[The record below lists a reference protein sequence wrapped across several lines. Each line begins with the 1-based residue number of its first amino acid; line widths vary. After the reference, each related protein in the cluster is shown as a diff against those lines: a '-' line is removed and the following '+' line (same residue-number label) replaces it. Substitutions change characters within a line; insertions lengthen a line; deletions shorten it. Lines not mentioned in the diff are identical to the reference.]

1 MLENIVDILIEKV
14 RKEVITDE
22 NMKNIPLAYL
32 MTRNIPESVKHFFD
46 QEVELWIREEEE
58 KFTSNE
64 RFDYDMPEVRMH
76 IDNIFDVLKQSANFH
91 VTKFNQL
98 LERAVKLEMNFLIEP
113 QRTLTQFL
121 FKDSP
126 IVSTMEVYDTLKYF
140 FRYNYYKDA
149 ISDYFNTKY
158 LREISQDQF
167 KDLMEQIDEKIYKE
181 NALETTLKT
190 LKTVLGFIN
199 EAGEEKIDVL
209 SIIVL
214 EHAFTDHNL
223 NEYTELVKQLKAE
236 GEIEVGLTTLEQIL
250 SEGNLKAAE
259 EVEVDSSK
267 REATQIMIDNLEDIE
282 SSKPEVE
289 VSEIEIK
296 ESEIQLEEPED
307 EVEEEEEEFEEEEEV
322 VAEAAQVEEE
332 IPVVEKTP
340 EPVIEEEAVSE
351 SPEQEGKVANDLADF
366 VAKQIKSDQPME
378 DVNKIITG
386 RNRKRVVKKL
396 FKKKENEFSSFV
408 DILNSQTNWKEAS
421 VIIDEEFYQRGI
433 NPYSKEA
440 IMFSDMV
447 YTRFFP
453 KDKYVG
459 EQEDFD
465 KF

>member
-167 KDLMEQIDEKIYKE
+167 KDLMEQIDEKIYKD
-181 NALETTLKT
+181 NVLETTLKT

-199 EAGEEKIDVL
+199 EAGEEKTDVL

>member
-1 MLENIVDILIEKV
+1 MLEKIVDILIEKV
-14 RKEVITDE
+14 KKEVITDD

-32 MTRNIPESVKHFFD
+32 ITRNIPESVKHFFD

-91 VTKFNQL
+91 ITKFNQL
-98 LERAVKLEMNFLIEP
+98 LERAVKLEMNYLVEP

-121 FKDSP
+121 FKDSS

-140 FRYNYYKDA
+140 FRYQYYKDA

-167 KDLMEQIDEKIYKE
+167 KDLMQQIDEKIYKE
-181 NALETTLKT
+181 NKLESTLKT
-190 LKTVLGFIN
+190 LKTILGFIN
-199 EAGEEKIDVL
+199 EAMEEKTDIL
-209 SIIVL
+209 TITVL
-214 EHAFTDHNL
+214 EHVCSDHKL
-223 NEYTELVKQLKAE
+223 EEYEKLVKQLKKE
-236 GEIEVGLTTLEQIL
+236 GETEISLASLEQIL
-250 SEGNLKAAE
+250 SQGDLKAAE
-259 EVEVDSSK
+259 EIEKDSSK
-267 REATQIMIDNLEDIE
+267 REATQIMLENLEDIE

-296 ESEIQLEEPED
+296 ESEMTPENI
-307 EVEEEEEEFEEEEEV
+307 EEEEELEEEYEDEDEVIIEEKTSESV
-322 VAEAAQVEEE
+322 DEEE
-332 IPVVEKTP
+332 TTTKQPV
-340 EPVIEEEAVSE
+340 
-351 SPEQEGKVANDLADF
+351 QEGKVASDLADF
-366 VAKQIKSDQPME
+366 VAKQITSDQPME
-378 DVNKIITG
+378 DINKIIVG
-386 RNRKRVVKKL
+386 RNRKRIIKKL
-396 FKKKENEFSSFV
+396 FKKKENEFNSFV
-408 DILNSQTNWKEAS
+408 NILNSQNSWKEAS
-421 VIIDEEFYQRGI
+421 LIIDEEFYQRGI

>member
-1 MLENIVDILIEKV
+1 MLENIIDALIDRVK
-14 RKEVITDE
+14 KEVVTDE
-22 NMKNIPLAYL
+22 NMQNIPLAYL

-58 KFTSNE
+58 KFTSND
-64 RFDYDMPEVRMH
+64 RFDYDMPEVRVY

-91 VTKFNQL
+91 TSKFNQL

-140 FRYNYYKDA
+140 FRYKYYKDA

-158 LREISQDQF
+158 LHEISQDQF
-167 KDLMEQIDEKIYKE
+167 KDLMEQIDEKIYKD
-181 NALETTLKT
+181 NTLETTLKT
-190 LKTVLGFIN
+190 LKTICGFVN
-199 EAGEEKIDVL
+199 EALEEETEVI
-209 SIIVL
+209 SMNVL
-214 EHAFTDHNL
+214 EHAFADHKL
-223 NEYTELVKQLKAE
+223 DAYSDLVEQLKE
-236 GEIEVGLTTLEQIL
+236 SDKTEISLSDLEPIL
-250 SEGNLKAAE
+250 SAGNIDTIDQ
-259 EVEVDSSK
+259 VEVDSSK
-267 REATQIMIDNLEDIE
+267 REATQIMLENLEDIE

-289 VSEIEIK
+289 VSEIDLKQPDI
-296 ESEIQLEEPED
+296 ILEEPEEDIEEEELDD
-307 EVEEEEEEFEEEEEV
+307 EIEEEEEKEEETTV
-322 VAEAAQVEEE
+322 
-332 IPVVEKTP
+332 IEKAP
-340 EPVIEEEAVSE
+340 EPVESEETVSQA
-351 SPEQEGKVANDLADF
+351 PEQEGKVADELADL
-366 VAKQIKSDQPME
+366 VANQIKSDKPLE

-386 RNRKRVVKKL
+386 RNRKKIVKKL
-396 FKKKENEFSSFV
+396 FKRKENEFNSFA
-408 DILNSQTNWKEAS
+408 DILNSQVNWKEAS

-440 IMFSDMV
+440 ILFSDMV

-459 EQEDFD
+459 EQEDFN

>member
-1 MLENIVDILIEKV
+1 MQ
-14 RKEVITDE
+14 
-22 NMKNIPLAYL
+22 NIPLAYL
-32 MTRNIPESVKHFFD
+32 RTRNIPESVKHFFD

-64 RFDYDMPEVRMH
+64 RFDYDMPEVRRH

-91 VTKFNQL
+91 ITKFNQL
-98 LERAVKLEMNFLIEP
+98 LERAVKLEMNYLIEP

-126 IVSTMEVYDTLKYF
+126 IISTMEIYDTLKYF

-158 LREISQDQF
+158 LHEISQDQF
-167 KDLMEQIDEKIYKE
+167 IDLMEQIDEKIYKD
-181 NALETTLKT
+181 NMLETTLKT
-190 LKTVLGFIN
+190 LKTICGFVN
-199 EAGEEKIDVL
+199 EALEEKTEVI
-209 SIIVL
+209 SINVL
-214 EHAFTDHNL
+214 EHAFSDHKL
-223 NEYTELVKQLKAE
+223 DAYADLVKQLKE
-236 GEIEVGLTTLEQIL
+236 SEKTEISLSDLEPIL
-250 SEGNLKAAE
+250 SEGNIE
-259 EVEVDSSK
+259 IIDQVEADSSK
-267 REATQIMIDNLEDIE
+267 REATQIMLENLEDIE

-289 VSEIEIK
+289 VSEIDLKQPEIT
-296 ESEIQLEEPED
+296 LEEPEEEEIDD
-307 EVEEEEEEFEEEEEV
+307 ELEEEEEEV
-322 VAEAAQVEEE
+322 EE
-332 IPVVEKTP
+332 IPVKAKK
-340 EPVIEEEAVSE
+340 EESVSE
-351 SPEQEGKVANDLADF
+351 APAHEGKEADDLANF
-366 VAKQIKSDQPME
+366 VASQIKSDQSME

-386 RNRKRVVKKL
+386 RNRKKIVKNL
-396 FKKKENEFSSFV
+396 FKKKENEFISFV

-440 IMFSDMV
+440 ILFSDMV

-459 EQEDFD
+459 EKEDFD

>member
-1 MLENIVDILIEKV
+1 MLETIVDALIDKV
-14 RKEVITDE
+14 KKEVITDE
-22 NMKNIPLAYL
+22 NMQNIPLAYL

-58 KFTSNE
+58 KFTSND

-91 VTKFNQL
+91 TSKFNQL

-140 FRYNYYKDA
+140 FRYNYYKDT

-158 LREISQDQF
+158 LHEISQDQF
-167 KDLMEQIDEKIYKE
+167 KDLMEQIDEKIYKD
-181 NALETTLKT
+181 NTLETTLKT
-190 LKTVLGFIN
+190 LKTICGFVN
-199 EAGEEKIDVL
+199 EALEEETEVI
-209 SIIVL
+209 SMNVL
-214 EHAFTDHNL
+214 EHAFADHKL
-223 NEYTELVKQLKAE
+223 VAYSELVEQLKE
-236 GEIEVGLTTLEQIL
+236 SDKTEISLSDLEPIL
-250 SEGNLKAAE
+250 SAGNIE
-259 EVEVDSSK
+259 TIDQVEVDSSK
-267 REATQIMIDNLEDIE
+267 REATQIMLENLEDIE

-289 VSEIEIK
+289 VSEIDLKQPEI
-296 ESEIQLEEPED
+296 ILEEPEEDIEEEELND
-307 EVEEEEEEFEEEEEV
+307 EIEEEEEKAEETTV
-322 VAEAAQVEEE
+322 
-332 IPVVEKTP
+332 IEKAP
-340 EPVIEEEAVSE
+340 EPVESEEKISQT
-351 SPEQEGKVANDLADF
+351 PEHEGKVADDLADF
-366 VAKQIKSDQPME
+366 VASKIRSDQPME
-378 DVNKIITG
+378 DVNKIVTG
-386 RNRKRVVKKL
+386 RNRKKIVKKL
-396 FKKKENEFSSFV
+396 FKKKENEFKSFA
-408 DILNSQTNWKEAS
+408 DILNSQPSWKEAS

-440 IMFSDMV
+440 ILFSDMV

-459 EQEDFD
+459 ENEDLG

>member
-1 MLENIVDILIEKV
+1 MLENIVDVLIEKV
-14 RKEVITDE
+14 KKEVITDE

-76 IDNIFDVLKQSANFH
+76 IDNIFDLLKQSANFH
-91 VTKFNQL
+91 ITKFNQL

-140 FRYNYYKDA
+140 FRYKYYKDA

-167 KDLMEQIDEKIYKE
+167 KDLMEQIDAKIYKE
-181 NALETTLKT
+181 NKLETTLKT
-190 LKTVLGFIN
+190 LKTICGFIN
-199 EAGEEKIDVL
+199 ESQEEKTDILTV
-209 SIIVL
+209 IVL
-214 EHAFTDHNL
+214 EHVFTDHKL
-223 NEYTELVKQLKAE
+223 DDYTELVQQLKTK
-236 GEIEVGLTTLEQIL
+236 GEIEISLTDLEQIL
-250 SEGNLKAAE
+250 NEGNLEVVDKAE
-259 EVEVDSSK
+259 LDSSK
-267 REATQIMIDNLEDIE
+267 REATQIMLENLEDIE
-282 SSKPEVE
+282 ASKPEVE

-296 ESEIQLEEPED
+296 ESEIELEESVEEEDLED
-307 EVEEEEEEFEEEEEV
+307 EYEEEEEEETKVIES
-322 VAEAAQVEEE
+322 
-332 IPVVEKTP
+332 
-340 EPVIEEEAVSE
+340 EPVIEQ
-351 SPEQEGKVANDLADF
+351 SPEPVLKEEPVTEKSPQQDGRVADDLANF

-378 DVNKIITG
+378 DINKIVIG
-386 RNRKRVVKKL
+386 RNRKKIVKKL
-396 FKKKENEFSSFV
+396 FKKNENEFNSFM
-408 DILNSQTNWKEAS
+408 DILNSQDNWKEAS

-440 IMFSDMV
+440 IMFSDLV

>member
-1 MLENIVDILIEKV
+1 MLENIIDALIDRVK
-14 RKEVITDE
+14 KEVVTDE
-22 NMKNIPLAYL
+22 NMQNIPLAYL

-58 KFTSNE
+58 KFTSND
-64 RFDYDMPEVRMH
+64 RFDYDMPEVRVY

-91 VTKFNQL
+91 TSKFNQL

-140 FRYNYYKDA
+140 FRYKYYKDA

-158 LREISQDQF
+158 LHEISQDQF
-167 KDLMEQIDEKIYKE
+167 KDLMEQIDEKIYKD
-181 NALETTLKT
+181 NTLETTLKT
-190 LKTVLGFIN
+190 LKTICGFVN
-199 EAGEEKIDVL
+199 EALEEETEVI
-209 SIIVL
+209 SMNVL
-214 EHAFTDHNL
+214 EHAFADHKL
-223 NEYTELVKQLKAE
+223 DAYSDLVEQLKE
-236 GEIEVGLTTLEQIL
+236 SDKTEISLSDLEPIL
-250 SEGNLKAAE
+250 SAGNIDTIDQ
-259 EVEVDSSK
+259 VEVDSSK
-267 REATQIMIDNLEDIE
+267 REATQIMLENLEDIE

-289 VSEIEIK
+289 VSEIDLKQPDI
-296 ESEIQLEEPED
+296 ILEEPEEDIEEEELDD
-307 EVEEEEEEFEEEEEV
+307 EIEEEEEKEEETTV
-322 VAEAAQVEEE
+322 
-332 IPVVEKTP
+332 IEKAP
-340 EPVIEEEAVSE
+340 EPVESEETVSQA
-351 SPEQEGKVANDLADF
+351 PEQEGKVADELADL
-366 VAKQIKSDQPME
+366 VANQIKSDKPLE

-386 RNRKRVVKKL
+386 RNRKKIVKKL
-396 FKKKENEFSSFV
+396 FKRKENEFNSFA
-408 DILNSQTNWKEAS
+408 DILNSQVNWKEAS

-440 IMFSDMV
+440 ILFSDMV

>member
-1 MLENIVDILIEKV
+1 MLENIIDALIDRVK
-14 RKEVITDE
+14 KEVVTDE
-22 NMKNIPLAYL
+22 NMQNIPLAYL

-58 KFTSNE
+58 KFTSND
-64 RFDYDMPEVRMH
+64 RFDYDMPEVRVY

-91 VTKFNQL
+91 TSKFNQL

-140 FRYNYYKDA
+140 FRYKYYKDA

-158 LREISQDQF
+158 LHEISQDQF
-167 KDLMEQIDEKIYKE
+167 KDLMEQIDEKIYKD
-181 NALETTLKT
+181 NTLETTLKT
-190 LKTVLGFIN
+190 LKTICGFVN
-199 EAGEEKIDVL
+199 EALEEETEVI
-209 SIIVL
+209 SMNVL
-214 EHAFTDHNL
+214 EHAFADHKL
-223 NEYTELVKQLKAE
+223 DAYSDLVEQLKE
-236 GEIEVGLTTLEQIL
+236 SDKTEISLSDLEPIL
-250 SEGNLKAAE
+250 SAGNIDTIDQ
-259 EVEVDSSK
+259 VEVDSSK
-267 REATQIMIDNLEDIE
+267 REATQIMLENLEDIE

-289 VSEIEIK
+289 VSEIDLKQPDI
-296 ESEIQLEEPED
+296 ILEEPEED
-307 EVEEEEEEFEEEEEV
+307 IEEEELDDEIEKEEEK
-322 VAEAAQVEEE
+322 EEE
-332 IPVVEKTP
+332 TTVIEKAP
-340 EPVIEEEAVSE
+340 EPVESEETVSQA
-351 SPEQEGKVANDLADF
+351 PEQEGKVADELADL
-366 VAKQIKSDQPME
+366 VANQIKSDKPLE

-386 RNRKRVVKKL
+386 RNRKKIVKKL
-396 FKKKENEFSSFV
+396 FKRKENEFNSFA
-408 DILNSQTNWKEAS
+408 DILNSQVNWKEAS

-440 IMFSDMV
+440 ILFSDMV

>member
-140 FRYNYYKDA
+140 FRYKYYKDA

-181 NALETTLKT
+181 NVLETTLKT

-199 EAGEEKIDVL
+199 EAGEEKTDVL

>member
-1 MLENIVDILIEKV
+1 MLENIVDVLIDKV
-14 RKEVITDE
+14 KKEVITDE
-22 NMKNIPLAYL
+22 NMQNIPLDYL
-32 MTRNIPESVKHFFD
+32 ITRNIPDSVKHFFN

-76 IDNIFDVLKQSANFH
+76 IDNIFDLLKQSANFH
-91 VTKFNQL
+91 ITKFNQL

-126 IVSTMEVYDTLKYF
+126 LVSTMEVYDTMKFF

-167 KDLMEQIDEKIYKE
+167 KDLMEQIDEKIYKDDM
-181 NALETTLKT
+181 LETTLKT
-190 LKTVLGFIN
+190 LKTVCGFVN
-199 EAGEEKIDVL
+199 EALEEETEVISID
-209 SIIVL
+209 VL
-214 EHAFTDHNL
+214 EHAFSDHKL
-223 NEYTELVKQLKAE
+223 ETYADLIKQLKEADKS
-236 GEIEVGLTTLEQIL
+236 EISLTDLEPIL
-250 SEGNLKAAE
+250 SEGNIQAMDQAE
-259 EVEVDSSK
+259 KDSSK
-267 REATQIMIDNLEDIE
+267 REATQIMIENLEDIE

-289 VSEIEIK
+289 VSEIDLK
-296 ESEIQLEEPED
+296 EPE
-307 EVEEEEEEFEEEEEV
+307 
-322 VAEAAQVEEE
+322 
-332 IPVVEKTP
+332 
-340 EPVIEEEAVSE
+340 VIEEEPEEELEEEIDEEDEEIEETKESKKAPETVAAEETVTEE
-351 SPEQEGKVANDLADF
+351 SPQEGKVADDLADF
-366 VAKQIKSDQPME
+366 VADQIKSDQPME

-386 RNRKRVVKKL
+386 RNRKKVVKKL
-396 FKKKENEFSSFV
+396 FKKKENEFNSFV
-408 DILNSQTNWKEAS
+408 EILNTQNTWKDAS

-440 IMFSDMV
+440 ILFSDMV